1 MNNVTLVGRITKEPS
16 LKQSKQNQNYV
27 RFTIAI
33 DQYTSRG
40 KVAEFIPCIAFGK
53 TAEFVSKHA
62 SKGSYVSVQ
71 GALHCV
77 WKKVN
82 NVDYRD
88 TNVYVS
94 RLALLTGWKNGAVT
108 NQNQQPVVFTM
119 NSQQA
124 PVNTNEST
132 ETVPFVSQE
141 PPIASKY
148 DSMDYFDIAEDDL
161 PF

>member
-16 LKQSKQNQNYV
+16 LKQSKQNQNYI

-33 DQYTSRG
+33 DQFTSRG

-53 TAEFVSKHA
+53 TAEFVAKHA

-71 GALHCV
+71 GALHCA

-82 NVDYRD
+82 EVEYRD

-94 RLALLTGWKNGAVT
+94 RLALLTGWRNEAAT
-108 NQNQQPVVFTM
+108 NQNQQTVVFST
-119 NSQQA
+119 NTQQA
-124 PVNTNEST
+124 PVNTNGSAEGAT
-132 ETVPFVSQE
+132 MVSQN
-141 PPIASKY
+141 PPVESKY
-148 DSMDYFDIAEDDL
+148 DTMDYFDIAEDDL

>member
-1 MNNVTLVGRITKEPS
+1 M
-16 LKQSKQNQNYV
+16 
-27 RFTIAI
+27 
-33 DQYTSRG
+33 
-40 KVAEFIPCIAFGK
+40 
-53 TAEFVSKHA
+53 
-62 SKGSYVSVQ
+62 
-71 GALHCV
+71 HCV

-94 RLALLTGWKNGAVT
+94 RLALLTGWKNEAVT
-108 NQNQQPVVFTM
+108 NQNQQPVVFNM
-119 NSQQA
+119 NSHQV

-132 ETVPFVSQE
+132 EADPFVSQE